1 MLRLLRNGKAQ
12 TVTPPKGEYIV
23 NWQRWRLPLMLAPT
37 MVIIIVLFVGSMGYS
52 FLQSLGYQPNIGN
65 LTLSLDAYASVMFS
79 ERYAQQFWQGL
90 GLTMWVAAASTFAS
104 AALAIA
110 CALLL
115 RQTFVG
121 KKFSSFLFQL
131 NLPVPHLVVAIG
143 MIFLFSQS
151 GLISRGGTALGLIE
165 RPNQFPI
172 IVRDAG
178 GIGIILTYIWKEVPF
193 FGIIVLAI
201 LQSIGEDYEDLA
213 RSLGANRWQRFRHV
227 LLPLIMPGLMSASII
242 VFAFTFGT
250 YEVPKLLGVRFP
262 EMLPVMALDFFLN
275 PDLNSRAE
283 GMALSMIIAVIV
295 LVLVLIYMNVSNR
308 AVQRS

>member
-1 MLRLLRNGKAQ
+1 MWW
-12 TVTPPKGEYIV
+12 E
-23 NWQRWRLPLMLAPT
+23 RWRIPLMLAPT
-37 MVIIIVLFVGSMGYS
+37 MAIILVLFVGSLGYG

-65 LTLSLDAYASVMFS
+65 YTLSLDAYVRVMFS
-79 ERYAQQFWQGL
+79 EQFAEQFWRGL
-90 GLTMWVAAASTFAS
+90 LLTLWVSLVSTFVS
-104 AALAIA
+104 IVIAIG

-121 KKFSSFLFQL
+121 KRLSTFLFQL
-131 NLPVPHLVVAIG
+131 NLPVPHLVIAIG

-151 GLISRGGTALGLIE
+151 GLLARVLAQMGLIGS
-165 RPNQFPI
+165 PSDFPVM
-172 IVRDAG
+172 VRDSG

-201 LQSIGEDYEDLA
+201 LQSLGEDYEDLA

-227 LLPLIMPGLMSASII
+227 ILPLIMPGLLSASII

-250 YEVPKLLGVRFP
+250 YEIPKLLGVRFP
-262 EMLPVMALDFFLN
+262 EMLPVITLKFFLN

-283 GMALSMIIAVIV
+283 GMALSMIIAGIV
-295 LVLVLIYMNVSNR
+295 LGLVILYMWISNR
-308 AVQRS
+308 TIRQR